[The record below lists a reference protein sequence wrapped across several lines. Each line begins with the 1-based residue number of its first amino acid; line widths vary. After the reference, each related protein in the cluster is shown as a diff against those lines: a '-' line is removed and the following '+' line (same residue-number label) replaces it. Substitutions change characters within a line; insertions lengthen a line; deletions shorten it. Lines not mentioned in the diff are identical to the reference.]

1 MKKLIRRILKEDL
14 DYWGV
19 SDASPENDE
28 YDMSPLNEDMDE
40 MGDRRQIYLN
50 KIIQVMK
57 NDFPLYKNLNE
68 YGFYDQ
74 LSEDEL
80 IYVFSGILEQPVF
93 RITNPGC
100 SLNVYDENGYKI
112 YFEDCDGFW
121 KKYEYDE
128 NGNIT
133 YYGSDDGDWE
143 KREYDENGNL
153 IYYENYGGHWVK
165 REYDKNGNTTY
176 YENSDGV
183 IRDYR

>member
-1 MKKLIRRILKEDL
+1 MKKIIRKILKED
-14 DYWGV
+14 
-19 SDASPENDE
+19 
-28 YDMSPLNEDMDE
+28 
-40 MGDRRQIYLN
+40 RRQMFLN
-50 KIIQVMK
+50 KIVQVMK
-57 NDFPLYKNLNE
+57 NDFPLFHNLKL

-74 LSEDEL
+74 LTIDEL
-80 IYVFSGILEQPVF
+80 NYILSGIFGMSSNIDMEQYHPEYTVYNNNGNEIYF
-93 RITNPGC
+93 EDLDNGFWQK
-100 SLNVYDENGYKI
+100 SEYDENGNLTYN
-112 YFEDCDGFW
+112 EHDDGVW
-121 KKYEYDE
+121 YKYEYDE